1 MKLKDVVK
9 TIQKSTGAES
19 LNESSYAEVK
29 EFLDTGSLALNRV
42 LTGDIHKGIPV
53 GRITTLFGQ
62 SGSGKSLIAANT
74 AALAL
79 KNNLIDVVYIF
90 DSEGG
95 TLVNIFKQ
103 HGVDMS
109 KVNHIPVASIEQ
121 CSTKMLQTYDM
132 LVKARQEYLADP
144 DNNDNVRALCILDS
158 YGALAADKL
167 MNDAVNK
174 DKTSMDMGIGAKLK
188 NNMMRGLMMRVV
200 QSNATLLIVNHEYQD
215 PSAMFA
221 SKVHAMAGGLGIQF
235 ASHVILQM
243 EKLLVKAA
251 DTEFMTGLERD
262 DASVGFFKGNKMKA
276 FVVKN
281 RVCKP
286 AYSAVMFIDF
296 NTGISKY
303 DGLIDDAVKF
313 GYLTEV
319 RGGYVCK
326 TYSDKRVTYKDLMT
340 KPEIWETF
348 LEEFNAKSIEAMS
361 YSNSIA
367 RELDKIEESIE
378 KEAGITD
385 EATEAE
391 A

>member
-1 MKLKDVVK
+1 MKLNQVLKDIRK
-9 TIQKSTGAES
+9 NTGAEN
-19 LNESSYAEVK
+19 LIESTYAEVK
-29 EFLDTGSLALNRV
+29 DFLDTGSLALNRV

-132 LVKARQEYLADP
+132 LVKARQEYLEDP

-167 MNDAVNK
+167 MNAAVNK

-348 LEEFNAKSIEAMS
+348 LEDFNAKSIEAMS
-361 YSNSIA
+361 YSNSSA

-385 EATEAE
+385 ETEA
-391 A
+391 